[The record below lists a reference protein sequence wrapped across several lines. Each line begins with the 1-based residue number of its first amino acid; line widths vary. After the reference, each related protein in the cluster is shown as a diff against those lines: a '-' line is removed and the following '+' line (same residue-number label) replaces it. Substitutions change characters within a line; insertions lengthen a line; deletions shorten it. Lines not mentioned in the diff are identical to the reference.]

1 MEKVFNTLQRI
12 LCWFVL
18 ALPLKNLAT
27 NKKKRNERLRL
38 FSGLSFISIFIL
50 FCCTACNTTRGLY
63 FDLNGNERVRESFG
77 ELKEREQ
84 AIDDEERRLK
94 ELSTEI
100 EGGVGEE
107 DRIIR
112 QLEELL
118 RRIRERRKD
127 GNE

>member
-12 LCWFVL
+12 LPWYVL

-38 FSGLSFISIFIL
+38 CLGLSFISIFIL

-100 EGGVGEE
+100 EGGIGEE